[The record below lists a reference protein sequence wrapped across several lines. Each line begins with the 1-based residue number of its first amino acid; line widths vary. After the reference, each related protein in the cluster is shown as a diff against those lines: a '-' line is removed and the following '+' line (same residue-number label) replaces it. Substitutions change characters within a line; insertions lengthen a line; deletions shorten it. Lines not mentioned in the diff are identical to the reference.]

1 MAKNITKSLLI
12 KQNWTDLSLPIT
24 GRAPSGSNELFTNSH
39 IKTLISGSFFK
50 LGLLTSEISISRTC
64 TGSNTV
70 QFLYY
75 PLNNQKLGLTFE
87 TQLIRIVKL
96 LKSILS
102 LKEPSCEFKFICV
115 KAPNKFADAKILN
128 DYINN
133 MVINDPNKLKFVVNS
148 IIKEYKSLS
157 ASRV

>member
-24 GRAPSGSNELFTNSH
+24 SRAPSGSNELFTNSH

-64 TGSNTV
+64 TGSNSIK
-70 QFLYY
+70 FLYY
-75 PLNNQKLGLTFE
+75 PLNNPKLGQIFE
-87 TQLIRIVKL
+87 SQIVRVISLIKT
-96 LKSILS
+96 ILA
-102 LKEPSCEFKFICV
+102 LKEPQSEFKFICV

-128 DYINN
+128 DFINN
-133 MVINDPNKLKFVVNS
+133 MVINDPNRIKFVVNS
-148 IIKEYKSLS
+148 LIKEYKNLS
-157 ASRV
+157 TSRV